1 MHELISLL
9 ANGLIVGFIT
19 FQVVINTAIIFTKL
33 DAENASVVLRA
44 IFPKFFLTIFVL
56 SFISFISLYLSS
68 NKGLV
73 LNLSAITIILAGIC
87 FFIIPATNDARDM
100 GNDRLFSIYHNISVF
115 STLIILVINL
125 ISFFSYQVMPK

>member
-9 ANGLIVGFIT
+9 ANGLIVGFIL
-19 FQVVINTAIIFTKL
+19 FQVSINTAIIFTKL

-56 SFISFISLYLSS
+56 SFISFISLSLYS
-68 NKGLV
+68 NNGLV
-73 LNLSAITIILAGIC
+73 LNLSAITIILAGVC
-87 FFIIPATNDARDM
+87 FLIIPATNDARDT

>member
-9 ANGLIVGFIT
+9 ANSLIVGFIT

>member
-9 ANGLIVGFIT
+9 ANSLIVGFIL
-19 FQVVINTAIIFTKL
+19 FQVSINTGIIFTKL
-33 DAENASVVLRA
+33 NAENSSVVLRA
-44 IFPKFFLTIFVL
+44 IFPKFFLTIFII

-87 FFIIPATNDARDM
+87 FFIIPATNDARDT

-125 ISFFSYQVMPK
+125 ISFFSYQVIPK

>member
-44 IFPKFFLTIFVL
+44 IFPKFFLTIFII

-87 FFIIPATNDARDM
+87 FFIIPATNDARDT

>member
-1 MHELISLL
+1 MLELVSLL

-19 FQVVINTAIIFTKL
+19 FQVGINTAIIFTKL
-33 DAENASVVLRA
+33 DTENASVILRA
-44 IFPKFFLTIFVL
+44 IFPKFFLTIFVF

-73 LNLSAITIILAGIC
+73 LNLSAVTIILAAIC
-87 FFIIPATNDARDM
+87 FFIIPPTNDARDT

-115 STLIILVINL
+115 STLIILLINL
-125 ISFFSYQVMPK
+125 ISFFSYQVMSK

>member
-1 MHELISLL
+1 MHELVSLL

-44 IFPKFFLTIFVL
+44 IFPKFFLTIFII

-87 FFIIPATNDARDM
+87 FFIIPATNDARDT
-100 GNDRLFSIYHNISVF
+100 GYDRLFSIYNNISVF

-125 ISFFSYQVMPK
+125 ISFFSYQVIPK

>member
-44 IFPKFFLTIFVL
+44 IFPKFFLTIFII

>member
-9 ANGLIVGFIT
+9 ANSLIVGFIT

-44 IFPKFFLTIFVL
+44 IFPKFFLTIFII

>member
-1 MHELISLL
+1 MHELVSLL

-19 FQVVINTAIIFTKL
+19 FQVGINTAIIFTKL
-33 DAENASVVLRA
+33 DTENASVVLRA

-68 NKGLV
+68 NKGLA
-73 LNLSAITIILAGIC
+73 LNYSAITIILAGIC

>member
-1 MHELISLL
+1 MHELVSLL
-9 ANGLIVGFIT
+9 ANGVTVGFIT
-19 FQVVINTAIIFTKL
+19 FQVGINTVIIFTKL
-33 DAENASVVLRA
+33 DVENASIVLRA

-73 LNLSAITIILAGIC
+73 LNLSAITIILAGVC
-87 FFIIPATNDARDM
+87 YFIIPATNDARDA

-125 ISFFSYQVMPK
+125 ISFFSYQVILK

>member
-44 IFPKFFLTIFVL
+44 IFPKFFLTIFII

-87 FFIIPATNDARDM
+87 FFIIPATNDARDI

>member
-1 MHELISLL
+1 MHELVSLL
-9 ANGLIVGFIT
+9 ANGLIVGFII
-19 FQVVINTAIIFTKL
+19 FQVGINTAIIFTKL

-44 IFPKFFLTIFVL
+44 IFPKFFMTMFVF

-73 LNLSAITIILAGIC
+73 LNLSAITIILAGVC
-87 FFIIPATNDARDM
+87 FLIIPATNDARDA

-125 ISFFSYQVMPK
+125 ISFFSYQVILK

>member
-1 MHELISLL
+1 MHELVSLL
-9 ANGLIVGFIT
+9 ANGLIVGFII
-19 FQVVINTAIIFTKL
+19 FQVGINTAIIFTKL

-73 LNLSAITIILAGIC
+73 LNLSAITIILAGVC
-87 FFIIPATNDARDM
+87 FIIIPATNDARDK

-125 ISFFSYQVMPK
+125 ISFFSYQVILK

>member
-1 MHELISLL
+1 MHELVSLL

-19 FQVVINTAIIFTKL
+19 FQVGINTAIVFTKL
-33 DAENASVVLRA
+33 DTESASVVLRA
-44 IFPKFFLTIFVL
+44 IFPKFFLTIFVF

-73 LNLSAITIILAGIC
+73 FNLSAITIILACIC
-87 FFIIPATNDARDM
+87 FFIIPATNDARDT

-125 ISFFSYQVMPK
+125 ISFFSYQVIPK

>member
-44 IFPKFFLTIFVL
+44 IFPKFFLAIFII

-87 FFIIPATNDARDM
+87 IFIIPATNDARDM

>member
-44 IFPKFFLTIFVL
+44 IFPKFFLTIFII

-73 LNLSAITIILAGIC
+73 LNLSAITIILAGVC
-87 FFIIPATNDARDM
+87 FLIIPATNDARDT

-115 STLIILVINL
+115 STLIILAINL